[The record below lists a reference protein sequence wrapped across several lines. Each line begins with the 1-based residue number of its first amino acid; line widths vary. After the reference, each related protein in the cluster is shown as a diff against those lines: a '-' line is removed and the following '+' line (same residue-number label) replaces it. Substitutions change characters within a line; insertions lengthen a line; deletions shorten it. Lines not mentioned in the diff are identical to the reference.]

1 MRYIVKQR
9 ALEKR
14 KEKNILS
21 EYFYMTL
28 SLISEISTLP
38 KHIQAD
44 INLEIMFPE
53 SSTQIQSKYLFS
65 EHP

>member
-1 MRYIVKQR
+1 MLQ
-9 ALEKR
+9 
-14 KEKNILS
+14 KNILS
-21 EYFYMTL
+21 ECFYMTL

-53 SSTQIQSKYLFS
+53 SNTQIQSKKSFFQASLQNNTGSPF
-65 EHP
+65 

>member
-1 MRYIVKQR
+1 MLQ
-9 ALEKR
+9 
-14 KEKNILS
+14 KNILS
-21 EYFYMTL
+21 ECFYMTL

-53 SSTQIQSKYLFS
+53 SNTQIQSKNLFS
-65 EHP
+65 GHHSKIILEARSE